1 MPRQFEINLAFTA
14 DTEKAKNDIRD
25 LQKTLNQLMSNTSMK
40 TSEGTLTQF
49 TTETKQAMKDVAQ
62 LQAMLNNSVNQS
74 TGRLDLG
81 KFNTSL
87 KESGM
92 TLQTLQKSFL
102 SLGEQG
108 EKAFL
113 QVAQS
118 VMSADVSLRTTNKV
132 LNDLWIT
139 LKNTAKWE
147 LSSSLVKGFTGAIQ
161 SAFSYAEDLNRS
173 LTQIQ
178 IVTGNSTQQM
188 ANFAKQANIAA
199 KELSTTTTEYS
210 DAALIYY
217 QQGLGETETKAR
229 TDITVAAANA
239 AGIGA
244 EEMSDY
250 LTAVWNSYKV
260 GSDELEHYADVMAAV
275 GAGTATSLEEISSA
289 MEKVASVGESTGV
302 SFEQLS
308 AIVAT
313 VSSVTR
319 QSAESIGTG
328 YKTILA
334 RMADLSLE
342 GSIEEDGV
350 TTTLGSV
357 SSQLKAVGVDIL
369 DTNGD
374 LRDMGVVLEELMGK
388 WNGMDRATQQAIAI
402 AIAGKRQY
410 TQLLALMNN
419 QDMYWDAVQMG
430 VESDGETQRQAEVY
444 ADSWEAAQDRVK
456 ASAEGIYDS
465 LINDDFFIDFNNGL
479 ADVLGGIEKFVDN
492 IGGMS
497 GLLLQLG
504 TIVSNV
510 FSKQIASSISSAGK
524 LIMNFL
530 PAGRKRLEEETKALR
545 NSASQ
550 LISET
555 VINSVSTT
563 GVTGEAQSFAVGQR
577 NQVYSKFIEN
587 AEHYTAI
594 QKNTLQYLLDQ
605 YDVLSKEVVEQAKL
619 TQEAQETA
627 QAHSGVLKNISPQY
641 SSSAP
646 RDGRKTNLEDRY
658 NQRSSEAAFNKELQN
673 SLQGFTRTKASVK
686 DLTSF
691 LDNLDTQLQQNAQ
704 SMQSAFG
711 ESTTRAVEKLRDKI
725 KQLNGQGTVEDLTAD
740 MQALDN
746 VINKNIADA
755 DKLKNQTVLSTNTA
769 TQVAAQDTSNSTDE
783 EKIATATQKI
793 NEYVVATDK
802 KSAAEAKNVFT
813 QANMRQ
819 GTENLKVTMDSL
831 NPKVIGISESL
842 MTFGNIVMTAAS
854 ITTSF
859 TSIVKTLTDDDLDGW
874 EKFESILMTLPQILL
889 SVGSLINVFNTG
901 LKAKTALHGADAT
914 AAFADTVATKGLK
927 AALTGL
933 LTAPG
938 PLLAI
943 TVALTAIT
951 AGIMAIINIQKAQS
965 EQIQKTAK
973 ESKELLDTQ
982 KELKENTDSLTSSIE
997 TLTTNLAEQ
1006 RNAGEDLTSTY
1017 NDLKTKLEEVRNNYK
1032 EMGVEDST
1040 LSLLQQAEAVGLV
1053 TDNWEEYNEAKKQA
1067 EKEVREKNKRTTEQD
1082 VKNQYE
1088 AALDVFRQGQGET
1101 IYVNYD
1107 TVEKDG
1113 IARVGR
1119 HVGDFG
1125 TNDDIANIFASGKY
1139 NEIIKDIHGSDAEL
1153 VFDAQNAEELVHQYT
1168 LLGDLLEEIE
1178 STKTGIESNTYTEL
1192 KEEYDSMAETMSQI
1206 QTDFNQLEQYNFE
1219 DKLDELGIDPTNIE
1233 SFAEYRAVLEK
1244 VTSEMKNYYGSTE
1257 EAYKKTKEFL
1267 GGFSNTT
1274 EFSSMNSF
1282 LENFGRKLQEAID
1295 LTQKW
1300 NGSGKFDLV
1309 SNATYDE
1316 NELQA
1321 EFQQMVDYFASL
1333 SESDQQLAMSVK
1345 LDYIDSFEDFQT
1357 AFDNLK
1363 EFKKKVILEIDPAT
1377 NLEGSSEIRDNLSS
1391 YLETYAE
1398 QGYLTI
1404 SQTADLLQE
1413 FPEYEKYII
1422 QLGEGYG
1429 LTQAAIDDYNAALEN
1444 QKEAIDALI
1453 EPAQLGREAIYN
1465 FAEEFTSMETIAEGD
1480 YLKGFL
1486 ENIQELNIQFLNGA
1500 TDIDTYIDTLSDAF
1514 DNLDF
1519 SKFDNIEDTINFIS
1533 KVAPRA
1539 LSTLTEYL
1547 SEAEEEFE
1555 NGSISSDDYRKSVQK
1570 SADGLIDIT
1579 EAQLKALDSQRN
1591 SSKWTDDQ
1599 EKQYKQLEERL
1610 GELRNAYDDF
1620 NDFEPFADIFD
1631 DYSSVL
1637 SQLFDKNWQLK
1648 VDGSEL
1654 DNLLNQLNSMYPQL
1668 QAAWNIMNAQQQA
1681 NIQGMISS
1689 YTSTMAISEDL
1700 INQFGVD
1707 AETIQGWIGT
1717 TAMEMVNGTYNS
1729 ANQSAQISAL
1739 ATAAIADS
1747 GVQANLDLY
1756 EASNDVISALET
1768 ILNNFDGYID
1778 FTFSFSDSAAS
1789 TFDIPLIGPIKLP
1802 GIRLQVAGASVGDY
1816 LQSDAGASA
1825 LNNLTSKWGNYKS
1838 LSGFGG
1844 GLPFTDTN
1852 YYGNGKDNSPGNI
1865 SSIDFDNSPDTS
1877 KSNSSGSG
1885 DNDSNSDT
1893 SEEEEEEP
1901 KIRTPQHTE
1910 KQDTASDLELP
1921 EEVVER
1927 YENTDNLLESIERRL
1942 TKIGNEREG
1951 LWGDGFIAKL
1961 DEENEALQDQIDLL
1975 DWQMNE
1981 AKKYAEED
1989 LGTLRSAGI
1998 DVQLDENG
2006 VITNAEQIRAAIQQ
2020 MRIDEA
2026 KAYDA
2031 QVNAENANF
2040 DAQVNAL
2047 AADDSEGENA
2057 LKEQN
2062 ETTLQGFE
2070 DAHDAKTKYFDSLEE
2085 ALDNYDEDWNK
2096 YWDNA
2101 EEREEILQ
2109 QIREN
2114 NLEKII
2120 HKLDIQME
2128 MTEFERNNME
2138 FLRNNF
2144 REGLFGIQ
2152 DNINFDNM
2160 EFSNY
2165 ALDLQ
2170 NINAAIEDLN
2180 TKFANGEISEEQYAT
2195 TLKDLTDQARDASEA
2210 MLELGYQIGEYWVE
2224 ALEDA
2229 NSIMEDSLDNFDHLL
2244 SLMDNFESLTKL
2256 ITSED
2261 NYSDLSGIYDDI
2273 VEISRDALTAS
2284 QANYDFL
2291 AKQESEAWKIYQDAI
2306 ADGLG
2311 TTNPKMLDQLEEN
2324 WQTARDLSQQ
2334 AQEQMLSDA
2343 QAFSEA
2349 AQQQYENTVNQI
2361 MKEYEDAVTSGKGF
2375 DWMNAQME
2383 HLQLKD
2389 TEYLTETNKLY
2400 QTQKLIRQA
2409 NLDLENTENKAAQ
2422 NRLQSF
2428 IKETEELENQTNVS
2442 AYALGIQERKYQV
2455 LLAEI
2460 ALQEA
2465 QNAKDQVRLQRDTEG
2480 NFNYVYTA
2488 DEDSIAEAERELA
2501 DAQNDLYNYVR
2512 EKENE
2517 IRQAE
2522 LEAQQEHAQNIADIW
2537 ITYANDKAARD
2548 TALLEENKRFQ
2559 DEMAMYKE
2567 LSNLSMEASDQAYT
2581 DSYAAGLN
2589 DRYLASE
2596 ESTAYQ
2602 IDASERLEDANTSLQ
2617 ENNEVVSGI
2626 ITKNYGDMQSKSNEF
2641 ATEASDDLR
2650 EVEGVMSTV
2659 TASTQQ
2665 WADIMGSLI
2674 GSVTNHFQEL
2684 AASCR
2689 TAMEVI
2695 SGFQSTVD
2703 YSLLGYN
2710 AGSYAEALQ
2719 HWTTRDTAIEYN
2731 IDNKGQFVENDLG
2744 GLDLVQGIDT
2754 DLSALILASGSKE
2767 EAALW
2772 AQLREAKKSDQV
2784 SGNYYD
2790 STQSTRAFLAQRFGE
2805 NSSEYQWIIDK
2816 LREENVPGFDT
2827 GGYTGEFDGG
2837 KFALLHEKEL
2847 VLNKQDT
2854 QNLLDTIDI
2863 VDKLLSTLNYQN
2875 LLAGF
2880 GIGGLENNIRQDSDK
2895 LEQEVTIHAEF
2906 PNVQTHDEIEQAI
2919 YNLTNTAAQYA
2930 NRKRL

>member
-25 LQKTLNQLMSNTSMK
+25 LQKTLNQLTSNTSMG

-62 LQAMLNNSVNQS
+62 LQAMLNSSVNQS

-188 ANFAKQANIAA
+188 ADFAKQANIAA

-239 AGIGA
+239 AGISA

-302 SFEQLS
+302 NFEQLS
-308 AIVAT
+308 AIIAT

-334 RMADLSLE
+334 RMADLELE
-342 GSIEEDGV
+342 GSVEEDGV

-444 ADSWEAAQDRVK
+444 ANSWEAAQDRVK
-456 ASAEGIYDS
+456 AAAEGIYDS

-492 IGGMS
+492 MGGMS

-510 FSKQIASSISSAGK
+510 FSKQIASSISNAGK

-577 NQVYSKFIEN
+577 NQVYAKFIEN

-594 QKNTLQYLLDQ
+594 QKNTIQYLLDQ
-605 YDVLSKEVVEQAKL
+605 YDVLSKQVIKQAEL

-627 QAHSGVLKNISPQY
+627 QAQSGVLKNVDPQY

-646 RDGRKTNLEDRY
+646 REGRKTNLEDRY
-658 NQRSSEAAFNKELQN
+658 DQRSSEAAFNRELQN
-673 SLQGFTRTKASVK
+673 SLKGFAQTKASVK
-686 DLTSF
+686 DLASF
-691 LDNLDTQLQQNAQ
+691 LDVLDTQLQQNGQ

-711 ESTTRAVEKLRDKI
+711 RSTARAVEKLRDKI

-740 MQALDN
+740 MQILN
-746 VINKNIADA
+746 NIINRNITDA
-755 DKLKNQTVLSTNTA
+755 EKLRNQTVLSPNTVN
-769 TQVAAQDTSNSTDE
+769 QVAAQDTSNNTSE
-783 EKIATATQKI
+783 EKTAAATQKI

-802 KSAAEAKNVFT
+802 KSAAEARNVFT

-819 GTENLKVTMDSL
+819 GTENLKATMDSL
-831 NPKVIGISESL
+831 NPRIMGISESL

-859 TSIVKTLTDDDLDGW
+859 TSIVRTLTDDDLDGW
-874 EKFESILMTLPQILL
+874 EKFESILMTFPQILL
-889 SVGSLINVFNTG
+889 SAGTLINVFNQG
-901 LKAKTALHGADAT
+901 LKAKAALHGADA
-914 AAFADTVATKGLK
+914 AAAGADALATKGLQ
-927 AALTGL
+927 ATLSGL

-943 TVALTAIT
+943 TLALTALT

-965 EQIQKTAK
+965 EQIQETAE
-973 ESKELLDTQ
+973 ESKELLNTQ
-982 KELKENTDSLTSSIE
+982 NELKENTNSLSSSIE

-1006 RNAGEDLTSTY
+1006 RAAGEDLTSTY
-1017 NDLKTKLEEVRNNYK
+1017 DDLKTKLEEVRNNYK

-1040 LSLLQQAEAVGLV
+1040 LNLLQQAEAIGLV
-1053 TDNWEEYNEAKKQA
+1053 TDNWEEYNEIKKQA
-1067 EKEVREKNKRTTEQD
+1067 DKEAREENKRTTEQD
-1082 VKNQYE
+1082 VENQYK
-1088 AALDVFRQGQGET
+1088 AALDVFRQGQGNITNENLDT
-1101 IYVNYD
+1101 GRIDDVDRYV
-1107 TVEKDG
+1107 
-1113 IARVGR
+1113 R
-1119 HVGDFG
+1119 HVGDSG
-1125 TNDDIANIFASGKY
+1125 TNDDIAGIFASGNY
-1139 NEIIKDIHGSDAEL
+1139 DEILKKISGSDATL
-1153 VFDAQNAEELVHQYT
+1153 VFDAQNAKELVHQYT
-1168 LLGDLLEEIE
+1168 LLGDLLKEIE
-1178 STKTGIESNTYTEL
+1178 QTKTGTDSNTYTEL
-1192 KEEYDSMAETMSQI
+1192 KEEYDSMAETMDQI
-1206 QTDFNQLEQYNFE
+1206 QTDFDQLEQYKFE
-1219 DKLDELGIDPTNIE
+1219 DKLDELKIDPANIE

-1244 VTSEMKNYYGSTE
+1244 VTSEMKNYYGSTGK
-1257 EAYKKTKEFL
+1257 AYEKTKEFL

-1282 LENFGRKLQEAID
+1282 LENFERKLQEATD
-1295 LTQKW
+1295 LIQKW

-1309 SNATYDE
+1309 SHATYNK
-1316 NELQA
+1316 NELQD
-1321 EFQQMVDYFASL
+1321 EYQQMIDYFTSL

-1345 LDYIDSFEDFQT
+1345 LDYIDSLEDFQT

-1363 EFKKKVILEIDPAT
+1363 EFKKKVTLGINPTT

-1391 YLETYAE
+1391 HLEAYAE
-1398 QGYLTI
+1398 QGYLTV
-1404 SQTADLLQE
+1404 SQTAELLQE

-1422 QLGEGYG
+1422 QLGKGYG
-1429 LTQAAIDDYNAALEN
+1429 FTQAAIDDYNAALEN

-1453 EPAQLGREAIYN
+1453 EPAQLGRESIYS
-1465 FAEEFTSMETIAEGD
+1465 FAKELTSMETIAEGD
-1480 YLKGFL
+1480 YLKDFL
-1486 ENIQELNIQFLNGA
+1486 DDIQELNISFLNGA
-1500 TDIDTYIDTLSDAF
+1500 NDIDTYIDALSDAF

-1579 EAQLKALDSQRN
+1579 EAQLRALDSQRDSN
-1591 SSKWTDDQ
+1591 KWTDDQ

-1610 GELRNAYDDF
+1610 GKLKSAYDDF
-1620 NDFEPFADIFD
+1620 NDFEPLADIFD

-1637 SQLFDKNWQLK
+1637 SQIFNENWQLK

-1654 DNLLNQLNSMYPQL
+1654 DNLLKQLNSMYPQL
-1668 QAAWNIMNAQQQA
+1668 QTAWNKMNAQQRA

-1689 YTSTMAISEDL
+1689 YTSTMDISEDL
-1700 INQFGVD
+1700 INQFGAD
-1707 AETIQGWIGT
+1707 AETVQGWIGT
-1717 TAMEMVNGTYNS
+1717 TAMEMLNGTYNS
-1729 ANQSAQISAL
+1729 ANQSAQISSL
-1739 ATAAIADS
+1739 AVATIADS

-1778 FTFSFSDSAAS
+1778 FTFSFSDSETS
-1789 TFDIPLIGPIKLP
+1789 TFDIPFIGPIELP
-1802 GIRLQVAGASVGDY
+1802 GIRLQVAGASVGSY
-1816 LQSDAGASA
+1816 LQSDEGASA
-1825 LNNLTSKWGNYKS
+1825 LNNLTSKWGNYKN
-1838 LSGFGG
+1838 LSGLGG
-1844 GLPFTDTN
+1844 GPPFTDTN
-1852 YYGNGKDNSPGNI
+1852 YYGNGKDSSVGNI
-1865 SSIDFDNSPDTS
+1865 SSINFDNPPD
-1877 KSNSSGSG
+1877 SS
-1885 DNDSNSDT
+1885 D
-1893 SEEEEEEP
+1893 EP
-1901 KIRTPQHTE
+1901 KTRTPQHTE
-1910 KQDTASDLELP
+1910 LQDTASDLELP
-1921 EEVVER
+1921 EEIVKR

-1961 DEENEALQDQIDLL
+1961 NEENEALRDQVDLL
-1975 DWQMNE
+1975 DWQMEE

-1989 LGTLRSAGI
+1989 LGTLRGAGI

-2031 QVNAENANF
+2031 QVNAANTDY

-2057 LKEQN
+2057 LKTQN
-2062 ETTLQGFE
+2062 EATLQGFE
-2070 DAHDAKTKYFDSLEE
+2070 DAHNAKTKYFDSLEE
-2085 ALDNYDEDWNK
+2085 ALDNYGEDWNK

-2101 EEREEILQ
+2101 EKREEILQ

-2114 NLEKII
+2114 NLEKIT
-2120 HKLDIQME
+2120 HKLEIQME

-2138 FLRNNF
+2138 FLRSTF

-2152 DNINFDNM
+2152 DNLNFDNA
-2160 EFSNY
+2160 EISNY
-2165 ALDLQ
+2165 SLDLQ
-2170 NINAAIEDLN
+2170 NINSAIDELN
-2180 TKFANGEISEEQYAT
+2180 TQFANGEISEEQYAT
-2195 TLKDLTDQARDASEA
+2195 TLKDLTDQARDASQA
-2210 MLELGYQIGEYWVE
+2210 IIDLSKQIGEYWVE
-2224 ALEDA
+2224 TLEDA
-2229 NSIMEDSLDNFDHLL
+2229 NSVMEENLDNFDHLL
-2244 SLMDNFESLTKL
+2244 SLMDSFESLTKL
-2256 ITSED
+2256 ITNED
-2261 NYSDLSGIYDDI
+2261 NYGGLSGIYDDI
-2273 VEISRDALTAS
+2273 VEISRDALAAS
-2284 QANYDFL
+2284 QANYKFL
-2291 AKQESEAWKIYQDAI
+2291 AEQEAVAERMYQDAI
-2306 ADGLG
+2306 AKGRDQN
-2311 TTNPKMLDQLEEN
+2311 TLDQLKEN
-2324 WQTARDLSQQ
+2324 WEAARQLAQEG
-2334 AQEQMLSDA
+2334 QEQMLSDA
-2343 QAFSEA
+2343 EAFGEA

-2488 DEDSIAEAERELA
+2488 DEDSIAEAEQNLA

-2537 ITYANDKAARD
+2537 ITYANDEAARNI
-2548 TALLEENKRFQ
+2548 ALAEENKRFQ
-2559 DEMAMYKE
+2559 DEIAMYKE
-2567 LSNLSMEASDQAYT
+2567 LSNLSMEASDQAYS
-2581 DSYAAGLN
+2581 DSYAANLN
-2589 DRYLASE
+2589 DRYLATE

-2602 IDASERLEDANTSLQ
+2602 IDANAQLEDANTSLQ
-2617 ENNEVVSGI
+2617 ENNKVVSDVI
-2626 ITKNYGDMQSKSNEF
+2626 NENYGDMQSKSNEF

-2650 EVEGVMSTV
+2650 EVEGVMKTV

-2665 WADIMGSLI
+2665 WADTMGSLI
-2674 GSVTNHFQEL
+2674 GSVTSHFQEL

-2710 AGSYAEALQ
+2710 ANSYAELIQ

-2731 IDNKGQFVENDLG
+2731 IDNKGQYVENDKG
-2744 GLDLVQGIDT
+2744 GLDLVQGVNTNFAAVILDPNSTVEEVGDAAWRREGKKSEGVSGTYYDNTQDTID
-2754 DLSALILASGSKE
+2754 LIAQRYGYGSKE
-2767 EAALW
+2767 FWKVIRIMAEHGAPNLPEIPA
-2772 AQLREAKKSDQV
+2772 
-2784 SGNYYD
+2784 
-2790 STQSTRAFLAQRFGE
+2790 
-2805 NSSEYQWIIDK
+2805 
-2816 LREENVPGFDT
+2816 GFDT

-2837 KFALLHEKEL
+2837 KLALLHEKEL

-2880 GIGGLENNIRQDSDK
+2880 GINGLENNIRQDSDK

>member
-25 LQKTLNQLMSNTSMK
+25 LQKQLSELTSTTISR
-40 TSEGTLTQF
+40 TSEGALTQF
-49 TTETKQAMKDVAQ
+49 STDTKKAMQDVAQ
-62 LQAMLNNSVNQS
+62 LSAMLDKSLNES
-74 TGRLDLG
+74 TGRLDLR
-81 KFNTSL
+81 KFNASI

-92 TLQTLQKSFL
+92 DMQTYLRQMQQSFL
-102 SLGEQG
+102 ALGEQG

-113 QVAQS
+113 NVAKS
-118 VMSADVSLRTTNKV
+118 IMSADVTIKSTNKLV
-132 LNDLWIT
+132 NDLWIT

-161 SAFSYAEDLNRS
+161 SAFSYAQDLNES
-173 LTQIQ
+173 LTNIQ
-178 IVTGNSTQQM
+178 IVTGNSSAKM
-188 ANFAKQANIAA
+188 AEFAKQANIAA

-210 DAALIYY
+210 NAALIYY
-217 QQGLGETETKAR
+217 QQGLGDTETKQR
-229 TDITVAAANA
+229 TDITVQAANA
-239 AGIGA
+239 AGISA

-250 LTAVWNSYKV
+250 LTAVWNSYNV
-260 GSDELEHYADVMAAV
+260 PIDELEHYADVMAAV

-289 MEKVASVGESTGV
+289 MEKVASVGDATGV

-334 RMADLSLE
+334 RMADLELK
-342 GSIEEDGV
+342 GSVEEDGV

-357 SSQLKAVGVDIL
+357 SSQLRAVGVDIL

-430 VESDGETQRQAEVY
+430 VESDGETQRQAAVY
-444 ADSWEAAQDRVK
+444 AESWEAAQKRVK
-456 ASAEGIYDS
+456 AAAEGVYDS
-465 LINDDFFIDFNNGL
+465 LINDEFFIDLNDAL
-479 ADVLGGIEKFVDN
+479 AKSLGWLEKFIDN
-492 IGGMS
+492 MGGLS
-497 GLLLQLG
+497 GVLLQVG
-504 TIVSNV
+504 AIASNV
-510 FSKQIASSISSAGK
+510 FSKQIASSLSSLSTTIQGMTPWGQKKIQNEANSIRNNASALISQT
-524 LIMNFL
+524 LIESVSSE
-530 PAGRKRLEEETKALR
+530 GIIGETKS
-545 NSASQ
+545 NVVESQ
-550 LISET
+550 
-555 VINSVSTT
+555 
-563 GVTGEAQSFAVGQR
+563 
-577 NQVYSKFIEN
+577 NQVYGKFINN
-587 AEHYTAI
+587 ASKYTDL
-594 QKNTLQYLLDQ
+594 QKRALQYTLDQ
-605 YDVLSKEVVEQAKL
+605 YEALAKNVIKQAEL
-619 TQEAQETA
+619 TKEAQETA
-627 QAHSGVLKNISPQY
+627 DAESRLLSQISTRSRGSTSGNNMYERYSNIRSQLSMGQEIGKGISSFAQSGSMGTVQELANYIKRFSEAGMQIAGKDNTEKLFGRNVNKALDDLEIELEKELPNSANKAVSSIDSLVNKIQNTLVKALDDYARYVKNVEKEALKGAEEEIVGTGAPEEEREKVKKQVTEEIKNVDDSSNQTARLVQDTANFNQGTINLNNTLDELLPKMVATSEKITLIGNSMLTAAAISQSLTTSITTIGDAIEGEISWWDALQSILMSLPQMILSVGTMFKTLTTAMETATVATNGLSTASKGLMVFSGIGIALTALSAVITVFITLAQRKSQAIQDAAREAQELIKTNQELEETVNSLTTSIFELSDELQRQKDIGEDTTETYEKLTDQLKEAKDAYKQLGVSQQTLDLLAEAEAIGVATNNWDQYNKVKEIAEKEVQKKKQQEVESGLESQFKAVQDKLASGSGRIENIYTRDENGKLITTPSFVRRIESFGETNEKLVELSNSDKYKDIIRKASQYQHSDDFTLILDAVDPRHFLEQYELLGEFLDDMQELGIENLDQYRELSVEYQAAAELAPQMKASQELKDSYHIEDTFEQKYKETVSSVSESLEDYFGNIDTAKEKTIEFLRAPGNVAQFEAMENLLNRFENKFSRPSFGFPWDEHTDYKDQFLNVEEERNKLENY
-641 SSSAP
+641 LEGLSDSELSIALQVDLSDVNSFDTFVEEYKSKLEKITEEVTQHVPENLSSAIAHLQTNEELTEEEISSLKELEVVYKDLQQIQDRSSRAYIERLQEIRQLTAATEENNAIEAYEDLINKLSSSF
-646 RDGRKTNLEDRY
+646 DENLELKPGVDTEAIEDQLDKVFNKRREIDVLFKEDLDASIEEVT
-658 NQRSSEAAFNKELQN
+658 NDAKQLSEAAGLIGENFLVTADNITAVEDAFPGILKGYQI
-673 SLQGFTRTKASVK
+673 
-686 DLTSF
+686 TSDG
-691 LDNLDTQLQQNAQ
+691 LIQLNADVAQ
-704 SMQSAFG
+704 SAIDNATTQAQANQQSVLIKIQA
-711 ESTTRAVEKLRDKI
+711 EKTYAEGMKNMYLSMA
-725 KQLNGQGTVEDLTAD
+725 QQFADL
-740 MQALDN
+740 QSSNL
-746 VINKNIADA
+746 
-755 DKLKNQTVLSTNTA
+755 TN
-769 TQVAAQDTSNSTDE
+769 E
-783 EKIATATQKI
+783 EKT
-793 NEYVVATDK
+793 
-802 KSAAEAKNVFT
+802 
-813 QANMRQ
+813 
-819 GTENLKVTMDSL
+819 
-831 NPKVIGISESL
+831 
-842 MTFGNIVMTAAS
+842 
-854 ITTSF
+854 
-859 TSIVKTLTDDDLDGW
+859 
-874 EKFESILMTLPQILL
+874 
-889 SVGSLINVFNTG
+889 
-901 LKAKTALHGADAT
+901 
-914 AAFADTVATKGLK
+914 
-927 AALTGL
+927 
-933 LTAPG
+933 
-938 PLLAI
+938 
-943 TVALTAIT
+943 
-951 AGIMAIINIQKAQS
+951 
-965 EQIQKTAK
+965 
-973 ESKELLDTQ
+973 
-982 KELKENTDSLTSSIE
+982 
-997 TLTTNLAEQ
+997 
-1006 RNAGEDLTSTY
+1006 
-1017 NDLKTKLEEVRNNYK
+1017 
-1032 EMGVEDST
+1032 
-1040 LSLLQQAEAVGLV
+1040 QQAEAIILGARAKSNELFN
-1053 TDNWEEYNEAKKQA
+1053 TRTSEYSKANALLDETYAQYTQEA
-1067 EKEVREKNKRTTEQD
+1067 ETEQLKTS
-1082 VKNQYE
+1082 VENTFIGYSEMAEASKKYAE
-1088 AALDVFRQGQGET
+1088 AAITNAQAVAAANKAAAEGKPEAANTSSQLKGGDSVGSSSAEYKESETNENEISTDTVTSIVNATTGET
-1101 IYVNYD
+1101 ID
-1107 TVEKDG
+1107 
-1113 IARVGR
+1113 
-1119 HVGDFG
+1119 
-1125 TNDDIANIFASGKY
+1125 
-1139 NEIIKDIHGSDAEL
+1139 
-1153 VFDAQNAEELVHQYT
+1153 Q
-1168 LLGDLLEEIE
+1168 LLENLKNPYGQDEEGKKASVDATIKLLQE
-1178 STKTGIESNTYTEL
+1178 SALTGAKHWE
-1192 KEEYDSMAETMSQI
+1192 
-1206 QTDFNQLEQYNFE
+1206 
-1219 DKLDELGIDPTNIE
+1219 NIE
-1233 SFAEYRAVLEK
+1233 SYWE
-1244 VTSEMKNYYGSTE
+1244 G
-1257 EAYKKTKEFL
+1257 
-1267 GGFSNTT
+1267 
-1274 EFSSMNSF
+1274 
-1282 LENFGRKLQEAID
+1282 QEAKV
-1295 LTQKW
+1295 QAFGVSVP
-1300 NGSGKFDLV
+1300 NLV
-1309 SNATYDE
+1309 N
-1316 NELQA
+1316 
-1321 EFQQMVDYFASL
+1321 
-1333 SESDQQLAMSVK
+1333 
-1345 LDYIDSFEDFQT
+1345 T
-1357 AFDNLK
+1357 AGRD
-1363 EFKKKVILEIDPAT
+1363 T
-1377 NLEGSSEIRDNLSS
+1377 SGSS
-1391 YLETYAE
+1391 
-1398 QGYLTI
+1398 
-1404 SQTADLLQE
+1404 
-1413 FPEYEKYII
+1413 K
-1422 QLGEGYG
+1422 LGDEDSG
-1429 LTQAAIDDYNAALEN
+1429 
-1444 QKEAIDALI
+1444 
-1453 EPAQLGREAIYN
+1453 
-1465 FAEEFTSMETIAEGD
+1465 TSD
-1480 YLKGFL
+1480 
-1486 ENIQELNIQFLNGA
+1486 
-1500 TDIDTYIDTLSDAF
+1500 
-1514 DNLDF
+1514 
-1519 SKFDNIEDTINFIS
+1519 
-1533 KVAPRA
+1533 
-1539 LSTLTEYL
+1539 
-1547 SEAEEEFE
+1547 
-1555 NGSISSDDYRKSVQK
+1555 
-1570 SADGLIDIT
+1570 
-1579 EAQLKALDSQRN
+1579 
-1591 SSKWTDDQ
+1591 SSKPGD
-1599 EKQYKQLEERL
+1599 
-1610 GELRNAYDDF
+1610 
-1620 NDFEPFADIFD
+1620 
-1631 DYSSVL
+1631 
-1637 SQLFDKNWQLK
+1637 
-1648 VDGSEL
+1648 
-1654 DNLLNQLNSMYPQL
+1654 
-1668 QAAWNIMNAQQQA
+1668 
-1681 NIQGMISS
+1681 
-1689 YTSTMAISEDL
+1689 ED
-1700 INQFGVD
+1700 
-1707 AETIQGWIGT
+1707 
-1717 TAMEMVNGTYNS
+1717 S
-1729 ANQSAQISAL
+1729 
-1739 ATAAIADS
+1739 
-1747 GVQANLDLY
+1747 
-1756 EASNDVISALET
+1756 
-1768 ILNNFDGYID
+1768 
-1778 FTFSFSDSAAS
+1778 
-1789 TFDIPLIGPIKLP
+1789 
-1802 GIRLQVAGASVGDY
+1802 
-1816 LQSDAGASA
+1816 
-1825 LNNLTSKWGNYKS
+1825 
-1838 LSGFGG
+1838 
-1844 GLPFTDTN
+1844 
-1852 YYGNGKDNSPGNI
+1852 
-1865 SSIDFDNSPDTS
+1865 
-1877 KSNSSGSG
+1877 
-1885 DNDSNSDT
+1885 
-1893 SEEEEEEP
+1893 EEP
-1901 KIRTPQHTE
+1901 KTRTPQHTE
-1910 KQDTASDLELP
+1910 KQDTVSDLELP
-1921 EEVVER
+1921 QEVVER

-1989 LGTLRSAGI
+1989 LGALRSTGI
-1998 DVQLDENG
+1998 GVQLDENG
-2006 VITNAEQIRAAIQQ
+2006 IITNAEQIRAAIQQ

-2031 QVNAENANF
+2031 QVNTANADY

-2062 ETTLQGFE
+2062 EATLQGFE
-2070 DAHDAKTKYFDSLEE
+2070 DAHDAKTEYFDSLEE
-2085 ALDNYDEDWNK
+2085 ALDNYDEAWNK

-2180 TKFANGEISEEQYAT
+2180 IKFANGEISEEQYAT

-2261 NYSDLSGIYDDI
+2261 NYSGLSSIYDDI

-2343 QAFSEA
+2343 QAFGEA

-2488 DEDSIAEAERELA
+2488 DEDSIAKAEQRLA

-2537 ITYANDKAARD
+2537 ITYANDEAARNV
-2548 TALLEENKRFQ
+2548 ALAEENKRFQ
-2559 DEMAMYKE
+2559 DEIAMYKE
-2567 LSNLSMEASDQAYT
+2567 LSNLSMEASDQAYS
-2581 DSYAAGLN
+2581 DSYAANLN
-2589 DRYLASE
+2589 DRYLATE

-2602 IDASERLEDANTSLQ
+2602 IDANAQLEDANTSLQ
-2617 ENNEVVSGI
+2617 ENNEVVSDVI
-2626 ITKNYGDMQSKSNEF
+2626 NKNYGDMQSKSNEF
-2641 ATEASDDLR
+2641 ATEASNDLR
-2650 EVEGVMSTV
+2650 EVEGVMKTV

-2665 WADIMGSLI
+2665 WADTMGSLI
-2674 GSVTNHFQEL
+2674 GSVTNHYQEL

-2731 IDNKGQFVENDLG
+2731 IDNKGQFTENDLG

-2754 DLSALILASGSKE
+2754 DLSALILSSGTKE
-2767 EAALW
+2767 EALRW
-2772 AQLREAKKSDQV
+2772 ASLREAKKSDQV

-2790 STQSTRAFLAQRFGE
+2790 SVQSTKAFLAQRFGE
-2805 NSSEYQWIIDK
+2805 NSPEYQWIIDK
-2816 LREENVPGFDT
+2816 LREENIPGFDT

-2837 KFALLHEKEL
+2837 KLALLHEKEL

-2880 GIGGLENNIRQDSDK
+2880 GISGLENNIRQDSDK

>member
-25 LQKTLNQLMSNTSMK
+25 LQKTLNQLTSNTSMR

-188 ANFAKQANIAA
+188 ADFAKQANIAA

-239 AGIGA
+239 AGISA

-275 GAGTATSLEEISSA
+275 GAGTATSLEEISLA

-302 SFEQLS
+302 NFEQLS
-308 AIVAT
+308 AIIAT
-313 VSSVTR
+313 VSSVTK

-334 RMADLSLE
+334 RMADLELE
-342 GSIEEDGV
+342 GSVEEDGV

-374 LRDMGVVLEELMGK
+374 LRDMGIVLEELMGK

-444 ADSWEAAQDRVK
+444 AESWEAAQDRVK
-456 ASAEGIYDS
+456 AAAEGIYDS

-479 ADVLGGIEKFVDN
+479 ADALGGIEKFVDN
-492 IGGMS
+492 MGGVS

-510 FSKQIASSISSAGK
+510 FSKQIANSISNAGK

-530 PAGRKRLEEETKALR
+530 PAGRKRLEAETKALR

-563 GVTGEAQSFAVGQR
+563 GVTGEAQSFAIGQR
-577 NQVYSKFIEN
+577 NQVYAKFIEN
-587 AEHYTAI
+587 AERYTAI
-594 QKNTLQYLLDQ
+594 QKNTIQYLLDQ
-605 YDVLSKEVVEQAKL
+605 YDILSKEVIKQAEL

-627 QAHSGVLKNISPQY
+627 QAQSGVLKNVSPQY

-646 RDGRKTNLEDRY
+646 REGRKTNLEDRY
-658 NQRSSEAAFNKELQN
+658 NQRSSEAAFNRELQN
-673 SLQGFTRTKASVK
+673 SLKGFAQTKASVK

-691 LDNLDTQLQQNAQ
+691 LDALDTQLQQNGQ

-711 ESTTRAVEKLRDKI
+711 ESTARAVEKLRDKI

-740 MQALDN
+740 MQILDN
-746 VINKNIADA
+746 VINRNITDA
-755 DKLKNQTVLSTNTA
+755 EKLRNQTVLSPNTVN
-769 TQVAAQDTSNSTDE
+769 QVAAQDTSNNTSE
-783 EKIATATQKI
+783 EKTAAATQRI

-802 KSAAEAKNVFT
+802 KSAAEARNVFT

-819 GTENLKVTMDSL
+819 GTENLKATMDSL
-831 NPKVIGISESL
+831 NPRIMGISESL
-842 MTFGNIVMTAAS
+842 MTFGNIVMTTAS

-859 TSIVKTLTDDDLDGW
+859 TSIVRTLTDDDLDGW
-874 EKFESILMTLPQILL
+874 EKFESILMTFPQILL
-889 SVGSLINVFNTG
+889 SAGTLINVFNTG
-901 LKAKTALHGADAT
+901 LKAKTALHVADAV
-914 AAFADTVATKGLK
+914 AAKADVVATKGLQ
-927 AALTGL
+927 AALSGL

-943 TVALTAIT
+943 TLALTALT
-951 AGIMAIINIQKAQS
+951 AGIMAIVNIQKAQS
-965 EQIQKTAK
+965 EQIQETAE
-973 ESKELLDTQ
+973 ESKELLNTQ
-982 KELKENTDSLTSSIE
+982 NELKENTDSLTSSIE

-1006 RNAGEDLTSTY
+1006 RAAGEDLTSTY
-1017 NDLKTKLEEVRNNYK
+1017 DDLKTKLEEVRNNYK
-1032 EMGVEDST
+1032 QMGVEDST
-1040 LSLLQQAEAVGLV
+1040 LSLLQQAEAIGLA
-1053 TDNWEEYNEAKKQA
+1053 TDNWEEYNEVKKQA
-1067 EKEVREKNKRTTEQD
+1067 EKEAREENKRTTEQD
-1082 VKNQYE
+1082 VKNQYK
-1088 AALDVFRQGQGET
+1088 AALDVFRQGQGGKT
-1101 IYVNYD
+1101 NYNYD
-1107 TVEKDG
+1107 TGKTDNIDRYV
-1113 IARVGR
+1113 R
-1119 HVGDFG
+1119 HVGDSG
-1125 TNDDIANIFASGKY
+1125 TNKDIANIFASGNY
-1139 NEIIKDIHGSDAEL
+1139 DEILKNISGSDAML

-1168 LLGDLLEEIE
+1168 LLGNLLKEIE
-1178 STKTGIESNTYTEL
+1178 QTKTGTDSDTYTEL
-1192 KEEYDSMAETMSQI
+1192 KEEYDSMAETMDQI
-1206 QTDFNQLEQYNFE
+1206 QTDLDQLEQYRFE
-1219 DKLDELGIDPTNIE
+1219 DKLEELNIDPTNIE

-1244 VTSEMKNYYGSTE
+1244 VTSEMKNYYGDTE
-1257 EAYKKTKEFL
+1257 KAYEKTKEFL
-1267 GGFSNTT
+1267 GGFTNTT
-1274 EFSSMNSF
+1274 KFSSMNSF
-1282 LENFGRKLQEAID
+1282 LENFGRKLQEATD

-1309 SNATYDE
+1309 SRATYNKD
-1316 NELQA
+1316 ELQD
-1321 EFQQMVDYFASL
+1321 EYQQMIDYFASL

-1345 LDYIDSFEDFQT
+1345 LDYIDSFEDFQA

-1363 EFKKKVILEIDPAT
+1363 EFKKKVTLEIDPST
-1377 NLEGSSEIRDNLSS
+1377 NLVGSSEIRDNLSS
-1391 YLETYAE
+1391 YLETYAK
-1398 QGYLTI
+1398 QGYLTV

-1453 EPAQLGREAIYN
+1453 EPTQLGRESIYS
-1465 FAEEFTSMETIAEGD
+1465 FAEELTSMETMAEGD

-1486 ENIQELNIQFLNGA
+1486 DNIQELNISFLNGA
-1500 TDIDTYIDTLSDAF
+1500 TDIDTYIDTLTDAF

-1539 LSTLTEYL
+1539 LSALTEYL

-1570 SADGLIDIT
+1570 SADALIDIT
-1579 EAQLKALDSQRN
+1579 EAQLRALDSQRD
-1591 SSKWTDDQ
+1591 SSKWTEDQ
-1599 EKQYKQLEERL
+1599 EKQYEQLEERL
-1610 GELRNAYDDF
+1610 GKLKNAYDDF
-1620 NDFEPFADIFD
+1620 NDFEPLADVFD

-1637 SQLFDKNWQLK
+1637 SQIFDENWQLK

-1668 QAAWNIMNAQQQA
+1668 QAAWSKMNAQHQA
-1681 NIQGMISS
+1681 NIQEMISS
-1689 YTSTMAISEDL
+1689 YTSTMDISEDL

-1717 TAMEMVNGTYNS
+1717 TAMEMLNNTYNS

-1747 GVQANLDLY
+1747 GVQANLALY

-1768 ILNNFDGYID
+1768 LLNNFNGYID
-1778 FTFSFSDSAAS
+1778 FAFSFSDSATS
-1789 TFDIPLIGPIKLP
+1789 TFDIPFIGPIEFP
-1802 GIRLQVAGASVGDY
+1802 GIRLQAAGASVGSY
-1816 LQSDAGASA
+1816 LQSDAGISA

-1844 GLPFTDTN
+1844 GLPFTGTN
-1852 YYGNGKDNSPGNI
+1852 YYGNGKDSSPGNI
-1865 SSIDFDNSPDTS
+1865 SSINFDNPPDTS
-1877 KSNSSGSG
+1877 GSSGSG
-1885 DNDSNSDT
+1885 SGDKGSDSGSN
-1893 SEEEEEEP
+1893 EP
-1901 KIRTPQHTE
+1901 KTRTPQHTE
-1910 KQDTASDLELP
+1910 PQDTASDLELP

-1927 YENTDNLLESIERRL
+1927 YENTDNLLESIERKL

-1961 DEENEALQDQIDLL
+1961 DEENEALRNQIDLL
-1975 DWQMNE
+1975 DWQMDE

-1989 LGTLRSAGI
+1989 LEILRGAGI
-1998 DVQLDENG
+1998 AVQLDENG

-2031 QVNAENANF
+2031 QVNAANADY

-2057 LKEQN
+2057 LKIQN
-2062 ETTLQGFE
+2062 EATLQGFE
-2070 DAHDAKTKYFDSLEE
+2070 DAHNAKTEYFDSLEE
-2085 ALDNYDEDWNK
+2085 AFDNYGEDWDK

-2101 EEREEILQ
+2101 EKREEILQ

-2114 NLEKII
+2114 NLEKIT
-2120 HKLDIQME
+2120 HKLEIQME

-2138 FLRNNF
+2138 FLRSTF

-2152 DNINFDNM
+2152 DNINFDNA
-2160 EFSNY
+2160 EISNY
-2165 ALDLQ
+2165 SLDLQ
-2170 NINAAIEDLN
+2170 NINSAIDELN
-2180 TKFANGEISEEQYAT
+2180 TQFANGGISEEQYAT
-2195 TLKDLTDQARDASEA
+2195 TLKDLTDQARDASQA
-2210 MLELGYQIGEYWVE
+2210 IIDLSKQIGEYWVE

-2229 NSIMEDSLDNFDHLL
+2229 NSVLEENLDNFDHLL
-2244 SLMDNFESLTKL
+2244 SLMDSFESLTKL
-2256 ITSED
+2256 ITNED
-2261 NYSDLSGIYDDI
+2261 NYSGLSGIYDDI

-2284 QANYDFL
+2284 QANYKFL
-2291 AKQESEAWKIYQDAI
+2291 AEQEAAAEQMYQDGI
-2306 ADGLG
+2306 AKGLDQ
-2311 TTNPKMLDQLEEN
+2311 TTLDQLKEN
-2324 WQTARDLSQQ
+2324 WETARQLAQEG
-2334 AQEQMLSDA
+2334 QEQMLSDA
-2343 QAFSEA
+2343 QAFGEA

-2375 DWMNAQME
+2375 DWMSAQME

-2488 DEDSIAEAERELA
+2488 DEDSIAEAEQSLA

-2537 ITYANDKAARD
+2537 ITYANDEAARNV
-2548 TALLEENKRFQ
+2548 ALAEENKRFQ

-2567 LSNLSMEASDQAYT
+2567 LSNLSMEASDQAYS
-2581 DSYAAGLN
+2581 DSYAANLN
-2589 DRYLASE
+2589 DRYLATE
-2596 ESTAYQ
+2596 KSTAYQ
-2602 IDASERLEDANTSLQ
+2602 IEANAQLEGANTSLQ
-2617 ENNEVVSGI
+2617 ENNEVVSDVI
-2626 ITKNYGDMQSKSNEF
+2626 NENYGDMQSKSDNF
-2641 ATEASDDLR
+2641 ATEASNDLR
-2650 EVEGVMSTV
+2650 EVEGVMKTV

-2665 WADIMGSLI
+2665 WADTMGSLI
-2674 GSVTNHFQEL
+2674 GSVTNHFQGL

-2731 IDNKGQFVENDLG
+2731 IDNKGQFTENDLG

-2754 DLSALILASGSKE
+2754 DLSALILSSGTKE
-2767 EAALW
+2767 EALRW
-2772 AQLREAKKSDQV
+2772 ASLREAKKSDQV

-2790 STQSTRAFLAQRFGE
+2790 SAQSTKAFLAQRFGE
-2805 NSSEYQWIIDK
+2805 NSPEYQWIIDK
-2816 LREENVPGFDT
+2816 LHEEDVPGFDT

-2880 GIGGLENNIRQDSDK
+2880 GINGLENNIRQDSDK
-2895 LEQEVTIHAEF
+2895 LEQEVTIYAEF